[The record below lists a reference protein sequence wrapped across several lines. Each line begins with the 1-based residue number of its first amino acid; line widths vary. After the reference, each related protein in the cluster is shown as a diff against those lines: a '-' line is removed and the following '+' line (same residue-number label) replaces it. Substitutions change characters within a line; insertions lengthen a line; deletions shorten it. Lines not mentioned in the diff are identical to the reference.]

1 MIALED
7 GTQDEDTHRASR
19 IIQEK
24 GHERDLYHAALMNH
38 SRQGRVDVV
47 EEIAAAMKQNDVA
60 WNSHT
65 YNLLLT
71 ACAKRKDTRM
81 AARYFEMMRKE
92 QLAPDAQI
100 YATMITLLARNGR
113 AKEAWQL
120 LQQSCQGEEVR
131 SEWRT
136 FQVLMERAIEADDL
150 SRAEEALALAKR
162 VQLDGLK
169 NLYDDL
175 IQAYACR
182 ENIKRIRQLI
192 DEMLETGIYVR
203 PFVQEMLRKYE
214 ERDQLL
220 G

>member
-1 MIALED
+1 MGVSVRRMFAARRLVRVPGGRAFLPTPRFVCTSQPLFFRGRESKASRI
-7 GTQDEDTHRASR
+7 QPRASEEVFLR
-19 IIQEK
+19 LKSSSSASEALQIIQEK
-24 GHERDLYHAALMNH
+24 GHERDLYHAALMN
-38 SRQGRVDVV
+38 
-47 EEIAAAMKQNDVA
+47 QNDVA

-131 SEWRT
+131 SEWR
-136 FQVLMERAIEADDL
+136 
-150 SRAEEALALAKR
+150 
-162 VQLDGLK
+162 
-169 NLYDDL
+169 
-175 IQAYACR
+175 
-182 ENIKRIRQLI
+182 
-192 DEMLETGIYVR
+192 
-203 PFVQEMLRKYE
+203 
-214 ERDQLL
+214 
-220 G
+220 